1 MKKNVGV
8 LDRGARTILAMV
20 LGVLIVT
27 GTIAGTAAI
36 VLGVVAVLLLFTSL
50 ISFCPLYF
58 LVRISTRKSVE

>member
-8 LDRGARTILAMV
+8 LDRGTRTILAMV

-36 VLGVVAVLLLFTSL
+36 VLGVVAVLLLLTSL